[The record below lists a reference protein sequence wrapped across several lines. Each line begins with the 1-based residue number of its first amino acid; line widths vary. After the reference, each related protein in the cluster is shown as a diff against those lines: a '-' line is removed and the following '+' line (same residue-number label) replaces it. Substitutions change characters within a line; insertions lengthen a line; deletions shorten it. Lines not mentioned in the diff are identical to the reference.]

1 MKNILIVIQIV
12 VSVLFMLSV
21 LVQSKGS
28 GLSGA
33 ISGQAATV
41 QSTKRGAEKL
51 VSQASVV
58 LAIIFVLLSLIFVFV
73 P

>member
-1 MKNILIVIQIV
+1 MKTVLIVVQMV
-12 VSVLFMLSV
+12 VALLFMLSV

-28 GLSGA
+28 GLSAA
-33 ISGQAATV
+33 IGGQAGAV

-58 LAIIFVLLSLIFVFV
+58 LAILFVSLSLVFVFV